1 MAKQEKKEFEPLIKS
16 TPRSTLK
23 DKEVTI
29 KDTMNFERRS
39 VVSPA
44 VAQQT
49 QSEKEEEAKKIDREA
64 EIERRQRT
72 MKTQKMSLDVLLKLD
87 ILDPFLRSTEAIE
100 HDGKLSINDK
110 IELLIESYVHS
121 RLSRRQLEGYEAIY
135 DTYLDTEL

>member
-1 MAKQEKKEFEPLIKS
+1 MANQEKKDFEPLIKS

-23 DKEVTI
+23 GKEVTV

-44 VAQQT
+44 VAQQ
-49 QSEKEEEAKKIDREA
+49 SEAKKEEEEQKIDREE
-64 EIERRQRT
+64 EIQRRQRT

-87 ILDPFLRSTEAIE
+87 ILDPFLRSTETIE

-135 DTYLDTEL
+135 DTYLDTDM